1 MKRTVFIMFLMLFL
15 HETMR
20 KGQIMM
26 AVVKNNE
33 AIAFWMKSQRKKDIG
48 KVIHLLKE
56 SIAIDSTY
64 KLAYINTAQFT
75 TMLGEIKE
83 AINVLELAIKHFP
96 ADANLYFVKG
106 VLLAKLN
113 EKDLSDE
120 MFGKSITLFDK
131 EFKETNKSSLL
142 SSKAIA
148 HAFKGDKNLAIIEL
162 LAAQNFFYDITF
174 NPFELRMHELELEY
188 ISKFDRNRQIKEF
201 WDPSFKIERNEF
213 IIDYDR

>member
-1 MKRTVFIMFLMLFL
+1 MLFL
-15 HETMR
+15 HETMC

-64 KLAYINTAQFT
+64 KLAYINTVQFT

-120 MFGKSITLFDK
+120 MFGRSITLFEK

-142 SSKAIA
+142 SSKAIV

-162 LAAQNFFYDITF
+162 LF
-174 NPFELRMHELELEY
+174 L
-188 ISKFDRNRQIKEF
+188 
-201 WDPSFKIERNEF
+201 
-213 IIDYDR
+213 